1 MSLAPDTRKILM
13 VGSILILIGV
23 TAAIL
28 MLTVFGGVT
37 HQGPH
42 TNLGWMALIVV
53 MGCLPLGS
61 ITLLLGLAKLF
72 GNRSRS

>member
-1 MSLAPDTRKILM
+1 MQQDTRKILQ
-13 VGSILILIGV
+13 VGSILIVTGV
-23 TAAIL
+23 IAAAL

-53 MGCLPLGS
+53 MGCLPLGC
-61 ITLLLGLAKLF
+61 ITLLLGVAKLF
-72 GNRSRS
+72 GNRNSN